1 LLKYGR
7 GGFSKKDHAGY
18 AYKYFSIPW
27 LMVAGGK
34 NLSRRKRINP
44 KLKLQM
50 VNIKGV
56 VALILELLT
65 YYYI

>member
-1 LLKYGR
+1 ME
-7 GGFSKKDHAGY
+7 GGDFQKKDHAGY
-18 AYKYFSIPW
+18 AYKYFSTLW

-34 NLSRRKRINP
+34 NLSRRKRINQ

-50 VNIKGV
+50 VNIKAV

-65 YYYI
+65 YYI